1 MTEIQRKVNVL
12 DKGYVVLHDV
22 MGSDLT
28 VVNAARCSYNK
39 KSDVLT
45 ENDRRLINFLARAG
59 HSSPFR
65 HAMAQFEI
73 SAPLMVMRQW
83 HKYVVGSSFMEP
95 TGDNMNAW
103 NESSRRYVTEEPEFY
118 VPQPDEW
125 RSAPENSKQGSG
137 EIVPIGIGQEAFE
150 RLIANVDRNL
160 ADYEWALDN
169 GICAEQARIYLN
181 AYSMYCKFYWTASLQ
196 SVCHFLNQR
205 LAHDS
210 QVEIQNYAKAVLE
223 LIKPLFPISV
233 EKLVESEAV

>member
-1 MTEIQRKVNVL
+1 MQKINVL
-12 DKGYVVLHDV
+12 DNGYVILHDV

-28 VVNAARCSYNK
+28 VANAARCSYNK
-39 KSDVLT
+39 KSEVLT
-45 ENDRRLINFLARAG
+45 EGDKRLISFLARAG

-65 HAMAQFEI
+65 HVVAQFEI

-118 VPQPDEW
+118 VPQPNEW

-137 EIVPIGIGQEAFE
+137 AIVSVEIGQEAFE
-150 RLIANVDRNL
+150 RLIANVDRNV
-160 ADYEWALDN
+160 ADYEWALEN

-210 QVEIQNYAKAVLE
+210 QVEIQLFAKAVLE

-233 EKLVESEAV
+233 EKLVVEGAH